1 MKGKDF
7 INSKWVKK
15 AESTQVQSNIKQ
27 NFEKWATRVNNTG
40 LLSRAK
46 QLYHFFLS
54 AKITG
59 SQKTLVAGALLYVI
73 SPLDIIPDF
82 IPVIGWLDDI
92 GVASFALNYIY
103 SQMDRIERKEIENK
117 AEITEIANYTPEELL
132 EQDING
138 TSDGSFELRSTE
150 EDSVFSLSVDNGKS
164 SLQERLDDLA
174 SIARTLRID
183 GAEAILGRIEH
194 KISEHKMQKV
204 AFIGRYS
211 TGKSSLIN
219 ALLGKEILPT
229 SPVPTTKAITYIIK
243 GGEPSL
249 YSELKNGEIVVHQSL
264 NDLLNLYDTSLQ
276 RANKI
281 TVTLPIIHSQCYL
294 C

>member
-117 AEITEIANYTPEELL
+117 AE
-132 EQDING
+132 
-138 TSDGSFELRSTE
+138 
-150 EDSVFSLSVDNGKS
+150 
-164 SLQERLDDLA
+164 
-174 SIARTLRID
+174 
-183 GAEAILGRIEH
+183 
-194 KISEHKMQKV
+194 
-204 AFIGRYS
+204 
-211 TGKSSLIN
+211 
-219 ALLGKEILPT
+219 
-229 SPVPTTKAITYIIK
+229 
-243 GGEPSL
+243 
-249 YSELKNGEIVVHQSL
+249 
-264 NDLLNLYDTSLQ
+264 
-276 RANKI
+276 
-281 TVTLPIIHSQCYL
+281 
-294 C
+294 